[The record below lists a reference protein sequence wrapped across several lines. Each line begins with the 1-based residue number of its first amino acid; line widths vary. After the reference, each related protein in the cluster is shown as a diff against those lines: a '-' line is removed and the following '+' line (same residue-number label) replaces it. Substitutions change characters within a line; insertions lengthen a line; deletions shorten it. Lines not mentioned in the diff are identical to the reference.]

1 MPDASYIIDLILRAR
16 DDTAAAFASALG
28 NQEAFTQALR
38 DSETQA
44 ERNARAYQRA
54 SDDIRR
60 SSKETAAGLKE
71 VEAAN
76 KRILDQQVAVEQ
88 SARRVARVEADQ
100 TTSRR
105 ERLKNQIEANEQL
118 KRSQAEL
125 AKLIRD
131 HAIEQQ
137 RAAAG
142 VDRLDKE
149 RLAAAKRYAQA
160 QVELSRLEDNKIRKG
175 RAAQRNLMQE
185 AADRIHAIDEEIA
198 AASRLDAAT
207 SARVSRDARRVA
219 TDRLKLEQLK
229 EQDRVLKQ
237 LEASSKRFIE
247 TQDVTKANEFSK
259 EIDRQSEALI
269 RLGRAR
275 SEVEELKVGIKTE
288 RADTQFAKERDRI
301 AKEQAEA
308 TVELQRFVDD
318 EVKKSRA
325 EREAALIEADRNE
338 AKERSDRLK
347 AEIAAEKSAE
357 QERRAIARRDATRG
371 KDVQSQER
379 AQERER
385 EAALRR
391 VRLAAKGLSDIKITP
406 EDFDEFRREII
417 AARQEYVRLGGS
429 GRKAQEEVR
438 KALDDTGA
446 SVSREHRK
454 RLESLRGQEDEV
466 RARAEITKATKDYVR
481 EIDRAGVAQAQLD
494 RARKSTVQGDQDR
507 VDAIERELALRKRA
521 AETAGERL
529 ESVTQSTVVVNVDL
543 DTGRAVTQAAL
554 FEAVKRELGR
564 DVHINVD
571 LDVASAAAAA
581 AAMRN
586 LGGSGDQAGNGL
598 RNATNAVATIDNV
611 LRGFLTLGVVLFL
624 NQIAVAAIAAAGALV
639 ALAGSALYAGGA
651 LGGALTAGAA
661 QAIPVL
667 GVLGVAIQRFT
678 KVIDAVKQSNL
689 LQTQTAAN
697 AGRIAKGVTDAADR
711 IVSAE
716 EALANAQ
723 RRSRQAQ
730 EGINLARQQAARALQ
745 DLILREREAELAA
758 RGAALSQV
766 EAQRELRRALSEG
779 DTSSIA
785 RARLAVDAAPVAV
798 DRAKQTLT
806 TTRQDLRARQTGEAP
821 EVKAAREQARAAAQ
835 AVAQA
840 VRGLEAARRAAK
852 ETGAESV
859 AAAGKLEE
867 LLKRLSP
874 AERELYELLTKKG
887 GLIDG
892 FNELASTVGEPI
904 IGAVTNML
912 TEVSDLV
919 RDSNVLEPLVG
930 LSEVIATQ
938 MEKVFDAFTT
948 EEVGEQFLFF
958 IEEAGENLPLLADIA
973 INLGQAFLG
982 IGEAGSPALAEL
994 LEYLLD
1000 LTDKFNEFVNSV
1012 DGQDALKTFFDEG
1025 VDQIKAIMDLL
1036 GAFGELFLSVVNPEV
1051 GGGATAGKT
1060 IIQGTADALRELN
1073 DAVNSPEGREKLQE
1087 FFANTVEVLKATKPI
1102 LLAIGEAID
1111 RTFDEGGVKNF
1122 KAGAEI
1128 ISRVLIPALA
1138 DLLEFMGLVTRA
1150 FAVLIDIPLVGT
1162 FVRGAIAIAAINL
1175 IIGRLIRL
1183 FLALPIIG
1191 PILTRI
1197 GTALLALGR
1206 RALLSAAQ
1214 MLFWRLEVL
1223 RAAATA
1229 RIVAGITA
1237 ISTALQA
1244 LGTRLAAT
1252 RIGMILLTAAQR
1264 GLALASRV
1272 AATAFWLVNGALFA
1286 NPIGLVILAIIALVA
1301 IFVVAY
1307 KKSETFRN
1315 IVKGA
1320 FNAVRNAAESAFN
1333 WLKQNWPLVL
1343 AILTGPFGIAVLLI
1357 VKNWKR
1363 IREAFND
1370 GVEWIKGFGSDIK
1383 DALSGVW
1390 DGFVSG
1396 AKAAIN
1402 GVIDL
1407 FNLGIK
1413 AINAITPGPLKVA
1426 GKTIIPGI
1434 PDIPEIPHLATGGV
1448 IGGNFAEGDKY
1459 TVKVAGEEVILNPAQ
1474 QLMIGRDRIMGAL
1487 RATGAKFLRPG
1498 GSYATG
1504 GFPQPDVTLT
1514 GDRRDG
1520 PRRVAVNVDADT
1532 EGQAKKWR
1540 LMWQEINASTRR
1552 NAQIVEARIR
1562 LMRTNITATMER
1574 LHKDFAHK
1582 WQDIE
1587 DSAKRHATDL
1597 YKGVRGSINALT
1609 QTIYSGMSYIGNA
1622 TNTVLKTFDAE
1633 PVTFSLSA
1641 PKTGRAAMGYI
1652 GQPGERGGDAIPI
1665 MVGRGEG
1672 VINWAHQKFIEPAL
1686 HAMYGFGLQDLFKR
1700 TGGYHAGGHD
1710 DMGMPGFAEGGF
1722 TGPWG
1727 SGAAFNAISNFAKSK
1742 FGLSMTSGKTNHSVT
1757 TKSGNISDHSRGWAG
1772 DFSNGVLTPQ
1782 EDAFSNFWKS
1792 KLPQVVKQLIW
1803 RNVDQFRGF
1812 PVGGHEDHVHLAV
1825 QRQYAFDNTKMARLI
1840 SRSMRG
1846 LKISDLLSKV
1856 TGDIAEVDHV
1866 DPQKL
1871 RGKRGSLFTIIQKA
1885 LSKVR
1890 GAANKYIDKKF
1901 GATAPSV
1908 GDGGPSHGEK
1918 YDGPLN
1924 RVFPSHSL
1932 GNAGGHAQ
1940 LTPQQVMSLAQK
1952 AGLPG
1957 RTFEQI
1963 AHGESNYYPGIISND
1978 GGYGLWQ
1985 MTPRVW
1991 GPAGVAAM
1999 NKLGGLG
2006 AMLNPWKNALMAKYL
2021 YGQAGNKITPWYGT
2035 KYVTAARGMAP
2046 AAARFARGGFVGGS
2060 GPFAGFRRAA
2070 TGLESLSTE
2079 QQRLRS
2085 MRKSTRYIAPDLLPI
2100 DYEGTVREFNFA
2112 VRQIRRIIA
2121 RHDNAAKKLH
2131 ARAAQINKNLEEI
2144 TRDKGLLDQM
2154 GTAIER
2160 FTRQIAI
2167 RLRERALKISK
2178 TGIVSRVLDPATE
2191 AAQLQKNAQAVI
2203 RRNQSLLKRINDL
2216 LKASD
2221 VELGRVNRRIGQL
2234 EKLGTKRTDKQ
2245 DDELSDLRAD
2255 RGDLIANQRNLRDR
2269 ALAAREA
2276 IADQIE
2282 AIYQAQLEAFN
2293 KQTEAAVA
2301 EAGGGGG
2308 SRINDLAIRV
2318 AEAFGRSTTALQER
2332 RIGIMHAQSAAL
2344 QQQLAIATSRGYAD
2358 EAKAIREQIDELGA
2372 SIQEATAA
2380 LLASAVAEAQA
2391 AFDRQDAR
2399 FALQDRLTAVRER
2412 LGDRVGAAQ
2421 ATTSTLQAR
2430 QGFIASQRDA
2440 LVGFLGQA
2448 QAQGNVALINEL
2460 TGKIEDLNVQLH
2472 ENARAIQESI
2482 IATRQLSLTLITD
2495 RSARSTGLIGS
2506 AAEIIKKLGA
2516 LSGNTEDTQKLIGFA
2531 QQILAALTSAAR
2543 DLVANIN
2550 ETIGSGIFSPEA
2562 SSLLAQLAA
2571 AFAQGPEGFA
2581 TTLGGLGGQIAALEA
2596 TLGQAEREAFQALIQ
2611 AMIDNTGATIDA
2623 TAELE
2628 TLNGQG
2634 TQQFSSSAW
2643 TQLRSALFNGLG
2655 QLLPR
2660 FQVPHLDTGGF
2671 IERDGMAMLHR
2682 GEVFTAAQVS
2692 NRTTGGTTIYE
2703 GDTNVEVNEA
2713 GRTPDIRHL
2722 TSAIAFAR
2730 RTSGNRR

>member
-1 MPDASYIIDLILRAR
+1 MPDASYVIDLILRAR

-28 NQEAFTQALR
+28 NQEAFNQSLK
-38 DSETQA
+38 DSENQA

-88 SARRVARVEADQ
+88 SARRVARIEADQ

-105 ERLKNQIEANEQL
+105 ERLKQQIEANEQL

-131 HAIEQQ
+131 HAVEQQ

-142 VDRLDKE
+142 VDKLDKE

-175 RAAQRNLMQE
+175 RAAQRNLMQD
-185 AADRIHAIDEEIA
+185 AADRIKAIDEEIA
-198 AASRLDAAT
+198 AASRLDTAT
-207 SARVSRDARRVA
+207 SARISRDSRRVA

-237 LEASSKRFIE
+237 LEASSKRFID
-247 TQDVTKANEFSK
+247 TQDATKANEFSK
-259 EIDRQSEALI
+259 EIDRQAEALV

-288 RADTQFAKERDRI
+288 RADTQFASERDRI

-308 TVELQRFVDD
+308 TVELQKFVDD

-325 EREAALIEADRNE
+325 EREAALIESDRNE
-338 AKERSDRLK
+338 AKERADRLK

-357 QERRAIARRDATRG
+357 QERRAIARRDSTSG
-371 KDVQSQER
+371 KEVQSRER
-379 AQERER
+379 IQARER

-391 VRLAAKGLSDIKITP
+391 VRLAAKGLADLKITP

-429 GRKAQEEVR
+429 GRASQEEIR
-438 KALDDTGA
+438 KALDETGA
-446 SVSREHRK
+446 SVTREHRK
-454 RLESLRGQEDEV
+454 RLESLRGQEEEV
-466 RARAEITKATKDYVR
+466 RARAAITKATKDYVR

-507 VDAIERELALRKRA
+507 VEAIERELALRKRA

-571 LDVASAAAAA
+571 LDVSAAAAA
-581 AAMRN
+581 AAAMKN
-586 LGGSGDQAGNGL
+586 LGASGDQAGNGL

-624 NQIAVAAIAAAGALV
+624 NQIAVGAIAAAGALV

-651 LGGALTAGAA
+651 LSGALTAGAA

-667 GVLGVAIQRFT
+667 GVLGVAAQRFS
-678 KVIDAVKQSNL
+678 KVIEAVKQSNL

-697 AGRIAKGVTDAADR
+697 AGRLSKGVTDAADR
-711 IVSAE
+711 VVSAE
-716 EALANAQ
+716 EALTNAQ
-723 RRSRQAQ
+723 RRSKQAQ

-785 RARLAVDAAPVAV
+785 RARLAVDSAPVAV
-798 DRAKQTLT
+798 DRARQTLT

-821 EVKAAREQARAAAQ
+821 EVKAAKEQARAAAQ

-874 AERELYELLTKKG
+874 AERELFELLTKKG

-892 FNELASTVGEPI
+892 FNELASKVGEPI

-912 TEVSDLV
+912 TKVNGLV
-919 RDSNVLEPLVG
+919 RDSNVLEPLIG

-938 MEKVFDAFTT
+938 MDKVFDAFTT

-958 IEEAGENLPLLADIA
+958 IEEAGKNLPLLTDIA

-982 IGEAGSPALAEL
+982 IGEAGSPALSEL
-994 LEYLLD
+994 IEYLLD
-1000 LTDKFNEFVNSV
+1000 LTDKFNDFVNSV
-1012 DGQDALKTFFDEG
+1012 EGQDALKTFFDEG
-1025 VDQIKAIMDLL
+1025 VEQIKAIMDLL
-1036 GAFGELFLSVVNPEV
+1036 GAFGELFLSIVNPEV

-1060 IIQGTADALRELN
+1060 IIQGTADALRDLN
-1073 DAVNSPEGREKLQE
+1073 DVVNSPEGREKLQE
-1087 FFANTVEVLKATKPI
+1087 FFANTIEVLKATKPI
-1102 LLAIGEAID
+1102 LLAIAEALD
-1111 RTFDEGGVKNF
+1111 RTFDEGGVENF

-1150 FAVLIDIPLVGT
+1150 FALLIDIPLVGT

-1191 PILTRI
+1191 PILTRMGI
-1197 GTALLALGR
+1197 ALSGVGSSFVAASARAVIFRARILAALVVNQLTAGVNFLS
-1206 RALLSAAQ
+1206 RALFGLSARMTLAAARTAIMTTAQ
-1214 MLFWRLEVL
+1214 NLL
-1223 RAAATA
+1223 RAALFRA
-1229 RIVAGITA
+1229 RIAVA
-1237 ISTALQA
+1237 LMN
-1244 LGTRLAAT
+1244 AT
-1252 RIGMILLTAAQR
+1252 LL
-1264 GLALASRV
+1264 
-1272 AATAFWLVNGALFA
+1272 A

-1307 KKSETFRN
+1307 KNSETFRR
-1315 IVKGA
+1315 IVDGA
-1320 FNAVRNAAESAFN
+1320 FKAVRNAAEAAFN
-1333 WLKQNWPLVL
+1333 WLKKNWPTVL

-1357 VKNWKR
+1357 VKNWKK
-1363 IREAFND
+1363 IRDTFND
-1370 GVEWIKGFGSDIK
+1370 GVDAIKGFAGDIK
-1383 DALSGVW
+1383 NALGDVW
-1390 DGFVSG
+1390 DGFVGG

-1402 GVIDL
+1402 TVIDV
-1407 FNLGIK
+1407 FNAGIK
-1413 AINAITPGPLKVA
+1413 LINKITPGKIKLPGLPD
-1426 GKTIIPGI
+1426 IPGI

-1459 TVKVAGEEVILNPAQ
+1459 TVKVAGEEVILNPVQ
-1474 QLMIGRDRIMGAL
+1474 QLMIGKDRIMGAL

-1504 GFPQPDVTLT
+1504 GFPQPDIALS

-1520 PRRVAVNVDADT
+1520 PRKTTVNIDADT

-1540 LMWQEINASTRR
+1540 LMWAEINASTRR

-1574 LHKDFAHK
+1574 LHKDFASK

-1597 YKGVRGSINALT
+1597 YRGVRGSINALS
-1609 QTIYSGMSYIGNA
+1609 QTIYSGMTYIGNA

-1665 MVGRGEG
+1665 LVGRGEG
-1672 VINWAHQKFIEPAL
+1672 VINWGHQKFIEPAL
-1686 HAMYGFGLQDLFKR
+1686 QAMYGFGLQDLFKR
-1700 TGGYHAGGHD
+1700 TGGYHAGGHE

-1742 FGLSMTSGKTNHSVT
+1742 FGLTMTSGKTNHSLMT
-1757 TKSGNISDHSRGWAG
+1757 ASGNISDHSRGWAG

-1856 TGDIAEVDHV
+1856 TGEMAEVDHV

-1890 GAANKYIDKKF
+1890 GAANKFIDNKF
-1901 GATAPSV
+1901 GATAPSL
-1908 GDGGPSHGEK
+1908 GDGDPSHGEK

-1924 RVFPSHSL
+1924 KIFPAHSL
-1932 GNAGGHAQ
+1932 SNAGGHTQ
-1940 LTPQQVMSLAQK
+1940 FTPQQVMQLAQK

-1978 GGYGLWQ
+1978 GGHGLWQ

-1991 GPAGVAAM
+1991 GPAGVAVM
-1999 NKLGGLG
+1999 NKLGGLA
-2006 AMLNPWKNALMAKYL
+2006 AMRNPWKNALMAKYL

-2046 AAARFARGGFVGGS
+2046 TVARFARGGF
-2060 GPFAGFRRAA
+2060 AGLRRAA

-2085 MRKSTRYIAPDLLPI
+2085 MRKSTSYIAPDLLPI

-2167 RLRERALKISK
+2167 GLRERALKISK
-2178 TGIVSRVLDPATE
+2178 TGVVSRVLDTATE
-2191 AAQLQKNAQAVI
+2191 AAQLQKNAQAVL

-2216 LKASD
+2216 LKSSD
-2221 VELGRVNRRIGQL
+2221 VELGRVTRRISQL
-2234 EKLGTKRTDKQ
+2234 EKLGSKRTDKQ
-2245 DDELSDLRAD
+2245 DDELKDLRQD

-2269 ALAAREA
+2269 AQAVREA

-2318 AEAFGRSTTALQER
+2318 AEAFGRSTTDLQQR
-2332 RIGIMHAQSAAL
+2332 RIGIMEAQRAAL
-2344 QQQLAIATSRGYAD
+2344 QQQLAVATSRGYAD

-2391 AFDRQDAR
+2391 AFDRQEAR
-2399 FALQDRLTAVRER
+2399 FALQERLTAVRER

-2430 QGFIASQRDA
+2430 QGFITSQRDS

-2460 TGKIEDLNVQLH
+2460 TEKIEDLNVQLH

-2482 IATRQLSLTLITD
+2482 IATRQLSLSLITD

-2634 TQQFSSSAW
+2634 TQQFSSSGW
-2643 TQLRSALFNGLG
+2643 LQFRSALFNGLG

-2660 FQVPHLDTGGF
+2660 FQVPHLDSGGF